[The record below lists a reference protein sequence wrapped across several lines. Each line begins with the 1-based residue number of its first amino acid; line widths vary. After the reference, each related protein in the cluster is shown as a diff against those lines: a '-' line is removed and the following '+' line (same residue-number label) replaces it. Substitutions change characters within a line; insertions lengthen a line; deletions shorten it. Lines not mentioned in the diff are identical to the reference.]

1 MLANEYLVV
10 AMFIAFIAFML
21 TGYPIAFCLAGTA
34 VIFTVAGQLSDLYLC
49 TATGVDFNY
58 FGIAVTRIFNTMSNW
73 VLISLPLFIYMGLM
87 LDKSGMA
94 EKLMMSAQ
102 ELFGKL
108 KGGLAITVVLIGVV
122 MAASTGI
129 VGASVVMLGLL
140 TIPAMLHQGYN
151 KRLAVGVVAASGTL
165 GILIPPSIMLVVMG
179 DQVGISVGDLFMGAF
194 IPGFILAALYI
205 VYLVIICLVRPDDA
219 PLPKDR
225 RPISAAVF
233 KEAMKSIIP
242 PSLLILSVL
251 GSIFAGIATVTEAS
265 GVGALFAT
273 VLAYVNGRL
282 DWGVLKEVLYTTFKT
297 NAYIFGILIGAT
309 CFALVLRGL
318 GGDEFIARMLKA
330 LPFGPMG
337 ILWFIVF
344 VVFLLGFFL
353 DWVEICFII
362 LPLITPVVAEL
373 NFTVNGFG
381 VVSDPKMV
389 WFLLVIAVTLQT
401 SFVTPPVGFS
411 LFYLKGIVPKGITL
425 GDIYRGIIPF
435 VILQMLGVAIISIW
449 PELVTWLPAMAYRK

>member
-1 MLANEYLVV
+1 MLVNDYLVV

-34 VIFTVAGQLSDLYLC
+34 VIFTVAGSLSDLYLG

-108 KGGLAITVVLIGVV
+108 RGGLAITVVLIGVV

-205 VYLVIICLVRPDDA
+205 VYLVIICLVRPEDA
-219 PLPKDR
+219 PLPKER
-225 RPISAAVF
+225 RPISAAVL

-273 VLAYVNGRL
+273 VLAYVNGKLNR
-282 DWGVLKEVLYTTFKT
+282 DVLKEVLYTTFKT

-344 VVFLLGFFL
+344 VVFMLGFFL
-353 DWVEICFII
+353 DWIEICFII

-373 NFTVNGFG
+373 DFIVNGFG

-411 LFYLKGIVPKGITL
+411 LFYLKGIVPKEITL

-435 VILQMLGVAIISIW
+435 VILQMLGVAIIAIW

>member
-1 MLANEYLVV
+1 MLTADYLVV
-10 AMFIAFIAFML
+10 AMFAVFIGFML
-21 TGYPIAFCLAGTA
+21 TGYPIAFGLCGTA
-34 VIFTVAGQLSDLYLC
+34 ILFTAAGYLADMYLG
-49 TATGVDFNY
+49 TSTGVDFNY
-58 FGIAVTRIFNTMSNW
+58 FGIAVGRIFNTMSNW
-73 VLISLPLFIYMGLM
+73 VLVSLPMFIYMGLM

-94 EKLMMSAQ
+94 EKLMTSAQ
-102 ELFGKL
+102 ELFGTL
-108 KGGLAITVVLIGVV
+108 RGGLAITVILIGVV

-129 VGASVVMLGLL
+129 VGASVVLLGLL
-140 TIPAMLHQGYN
+140 TVPAMLNQGYN
-151 KRLAVGVVAASGTL
+151 RRLAVGTVAASGTL

-194 IPGFILAALYI
+194 IPGLILAAFYVVFVI
-205 VYLVIICLVRPDDA
+205 VYCLIRPDDA
-219 PLPKDR
+219 PLLKDR
-225 RPISAAVF
+225 RPISWKVLKDVF
-233 KEAMKSIIP
+233 KSVIP
-242 PSLLILSVL
+242 PALLILSVL

-273 VLAYVNGRL
+273 LLAYLNKKL
-282 DWGVLKEVLYTTFKT
+282 DRKVIKEVLYTTYKT

-318 GGDEFIARMLKA
+318 GGDEFIGRMLKS

-337 ILWFIVF
+337 ILWFIVS
-344 VVFLLGFFL
+344 VVFILGFFL
-353 DWVEICFII
+353 DWIEICFIV

-373 NFTVNGFG
+373 DFKVNGFG

-401 SFVTPPVGFS
+401 SFLTPPVGFS
-411 LFYLKGIVPKGITL
+411 LFYLKGIVPREITL

-435 VILQMLGVAIISIW
+435 VVLQVLGVAIISIW
-449 PELVTWLPAMAYRK
+449 PELVTWLPAVAYRH